1 MVYYYYFY
9 YEINLQL
16 IGKRTG
22 KHFKMSDKVKVEVVR
37 ASKSERIIDF
47 KIVGMKSNKKSKK
60 TIVLNRKPERK
71 KQNKKRKRR
80 FK

>member
-1 MVYYYYFY
+1 
-9 YEINLQL
+9 
-16 IGKRTG
+16 
-22 KHFKMSDKVKVEVVR
+22 MSDKVKVEVVR